1 MQGGKRRRRSKA
13 DPYLAQ
19 PIEHVW
25 TGSSFRPPTDSDSTH
40 SSSATSASA
49 DDEPVQGDSTDAESD
64 LDDFIVNDARESE
77 RDLAGTG
84 QDEDEFDGQDTSGRV
99 KAAFPQS
106 ILQKAGFNIS
116 QSDGDYF
123 RTYIEY
129 LVYDLVDKTFAVRL
143 GQDRSLYQ
151 YYNAAIKRIEERM
164 ADRRYALQSVLR
176 VLSL

>member
-1 MQGGKRRRRSKA
+1 M
-13 DPYLAQ
+13 AQ
-19 PIEHVW
+19 SIEHIW

-49 DDEPVQGDSTDAESD
+49 DDEVVQGDSTDAESD

-77 RDLAGTG
+77 RGLADTG
-84 QDEDEFDGQDTSGRV
+84 QDEDEFDKQNRSGQ
-99 KAAFPQS
+99 AASPQS

-151 YYNAAIKRIEERM
+151 YYSAAIKRIEERM
-164 ADRRYALQSVLR
+164 ADRRCVAFCAVCSEPVMT
-176 VLSL
+176 

>member
-1 MQGGKRRRRSKA
+1 M
-13 DPYLAQ
+13 AQ
-19 PIEHVW
+19 SIEHIW

-49 DDEPVQGDSTDAESD
+49 DDDVQGDSTDAESD
-64 LDDFIVNDARESE
+64 LDDFIVNDAKDSE
-77 RDLAGTG
+77 RDLADTG
-84 QDEDEFDGQDTSGRV
+84 QDENEFANQDSSGRV
-99 KAAFPQS
+99 KAASPQS

-151 YYNAAIKRIEERM
+151 YYNAAIKHIEERM
-164 ADRRYALQSVLR
+164 ADRRCVLHSVR
-176 VLSL
+176 VY